1 MKNNLIESGLGI
13 ITAII
18 SIAFLFQFI
27 QVNKSITSKNTYF
40 LMAKFLKAGGI
51 VVGNDVKLRGVKVG
65 VVTDVSLNN
74 ELLAEVSFKINSSVK
89 ISSDSSISV
98 SSDGLLGNKYLSIL
112 PGSNLGQNED
122 QLLNEF
128 DEIKFV
134 NDYES
139 IEDQVSK
146 IIFLAT
152 Q

>member
-1 MKNNLIESGLGI
+1 MKNNLIDSGLGI
-13 ITAII
+13 ITALI
-18 SIAFLFQFI
+18 SIVFLFQFI
-27 QVNKSITSKNTYF
+27 QANKSNASDDTYF
-40 LMAKFLKAGGI
+40 LKAKFLKAGGI
-51 VVGNDVKLRGVKVG
+51 VVGNDVKIRGVKVG
-65 VVTDVSLNN
+65 VVTNVSLDS

-89 ISSDSSISV
+89 VSSDSSISV
-98 SSDGLLGNKYLSIL
+98 ASDGLLGNKYLSIL
-112 PGSNLGQNED
+112 PGSNPQLNEGQV
-122 QLLNEF
+122 LNEF

>member
-1 MKNNLIESGLGI
+1 MKNNLIESGLGL

-27 QVNKSITSKNTYF
+27 QVNKSNTSQNTYS
-40 LMAKFLKAGGI
+40 LKAKFLKAGGI
-51 VVGNDVKLRGVKVG
+51 VVGNDVKIRGVKVG
-65 VVTDVSLNN
+65 VVTNVSLDN

-89 ISSDSSISV
+89 ITSNSSISV

-112 PGSNLGQNED
+112 PGSNLGQNES
-122 QLLNEF
+122 QILNEF

>member
-27 QVNKSITSKNTYF
+27 QVNKSNTSQNTYF
-40 LMAKFLKAGGI
+40 LKAKFLKAGGI
-51 VVGNDVKLRGVKVG
+51 VVGNDVKIRGVKVG
-65 VVTDVSLNN
+65 VVTNVSLDN
-74 ELLAEVSFKINSSVK
+74 ELLAEVNFKINSSVK
-89 ISSDSSISV
+89 IPSDSSISV

-112 PGSNLGQNED
+112 PGSNLGQNEN

-139 IEDQVSK
+139 INEK
-146 IIFLAT
+146 KEP
-152 Q
+152 

>member
-1 MKNNLIESGLGI
+1 MKNNLIESGLGL

-27 QVNKSITSKNTYF
+27 QVNKSNTSQNTYS
-40 LMAKFLKAGGI
+40 LKAKFLKAGGI
-51 VVGNDVKLRGVKVG
+51 VVGNDVKIRGVKVG
-65 VVTDVSLNN
+65 VVTNVSLDN

-89 ISSDSSISV
+89 ITSNSSISV

-112 PGSNLGQNED
+112 PGSNLGPNES
-122 QLLNEF
+122 QILNEF

>member
-1 MKNNLIESGLGI
+1 MKNNLIESGLGM
-13 ITAII
+13 ITVII

-27 QVNKSITSKNTYF
+27 QVNKSNTSQNTYS
-40 LMAKFLKAGGI
+40 LKAKFLKAGGI
-51 VVGNDVKLRGVKVG
+51 VVGNDVKIRGVKVG
-65 VVTDVSLNN
+65 VVTNVSLDK
-74 ELLAEVSFKINSSVK
+74 ELLAEVNFKINSSVK
-89 ISSDSSISV
+89 ITSNSSISV

-112 PGSNLGQNED
+112 PGSNLGQNES
-122 QLLNEF
+122 QILNEF

>member
-1 MKNNLIESGLGI
+1 MKNNLIESGLGF

-27 QVNKSITSKNTYF
+27 QVNKSNTSQNTYS
-40 LMAKFLKAGGI
+40 LKAKFLKAGGI
-51 VVGNDVKLRGVKVG
+51 VVGNDVKIRGVKVG
-65 VVTDVSLNN
+65 VVTNVSLDN

-89 ISSDSSISV
+89 ITSNSSISV

-112 PGSNLGQNED
+112 PGSNLGQNES
-122 QLLNEF
+122 QILNEF

>member
-13 ITAII
+13 ITVII
-18 SIAFLFQFI
+18 SIVFLFQFI
-27 QVNKSITSKNTYF
+27 QANKSNTSQNSYF
-40 LMAKFLKAGGI
+40 LKAKFLKAGGI
-51 VVGNDVKLRGVKVG
+51 VVGNDVKIRGVKVG
-65 VVTDVSLNN
+65 VVTSVSLDN
-74 ELLAEVSFKINSSVK
+74 ELLAEVSFKIYSPVK

-112 PGSNLGQNED
+112 PGSNSEQNEE
-122 QLLNEF
+122 QFLNEF

-139 IEDQVSK
+139 IEDQISK

>member
-13 ITAII
+13 ITVII
-18 SIAFLFQFI
+18 GIVFLFQFI
-27 QVNKSITSKNTYF
+27 QVNKSTTSQNSYF
-40 LMAKFLKAGGI
+40 LKAKFLKAGGI
-51 VVGNDVKLRGVKVG
+51 VVGNDVKIRGVKVG
-65 VVTDVSLNN
+65 VVTNVSLDN
-74 ELLAEVSFKINSSVK
+74 ELLAEVSFKIYSPVK

-112 PGSNLGQNED
+112 PGSNSEQNEE
-122 QLLNEF
+122 QFLNEF
-128 DEIKFV
+128 DEIRFV

-139 IEDQVSK
+139 IEDQISK

>member
-1 MKNNLIESGLGI
+1 MKNNLIESGLGM
-13 ITAII
+13 ITVII

-27 QVNKSITSKNTYF
+27 QVNKSNTSQNTYS
-40 LMAKFLKAGGI
+40 LKAKFLKAGGI
-51 VVGNDVKLRGVKVG
+51 VVGNDVKIRGVKVG
-65 VVTDVSLNN
+65 VVTNVSLDN
-74 ELLAEVSFKINSSVK
+74 ELLAEVNFKINSSVK
-89 ISSDSSISV
+89 ITSNSSISV

-112 PGSNLGQNED
+112 PGSNLGQNES
-122 QLLNEF
+122 QILNEF

>member
-1 MKNNLIESGLGI
+1 MKNNLIESGLGM
-13 ITAII
+13 ITVII

-27 QVNKSITSKNTYF
+27 QVNKSNTSQNTYS
-40 LMAKFLKAGGI
+40 LKAKFLKAGGI
-51 VVGNDVKLRGVKVG
+51 VVGNDVKIRGVKVG
-65 VVTDVSLNN
+65 VVTNVSLDN
-74 ELLAEVSFKINSSVK
+74 ELLAEVNFKINSSVK
-89 ISSDSSISV
+89 ISSNSSISV

-112 PGSNLGQNED
+112 PGSNLGQNES
-122 QLLNEF
+122 QILNEF

>member
-13 ITAII
+13 ITALI
-18 SIAFLFQFI
+18 SIVFLFQFI
-27 QVNKSITSKNTYF
+27 QANKSNASDDTYF
-40 LMAKFLKAGGI
+40 LKAKFLKAGGI
-51 VVGNDVKLRGVKVG
+51 VVGNDVKIRGVKVG
-65 VVTDVSLNN
+65 VVTNVSLDS
-74 ELLAEVSFKINSSVK
+74 ELLSEVSFKINSSVK
-89 ISSDSSISV
+89 VSSDSSISV
-98 SSDGLLGNKYLSIL
+98 ASDGLLGNKYLSIL
-112 PGSNLGQNED
+112 PGSNPQLNEG

>member
-1 MKNNLIESGLGI
+1 MKNNLIESGLGL

-27 QVNKSITSKNTYF
+27 QVNKSNTSQNTYS
-40 LMAKFLKAGGI
+40 LKAKFLKAGGI
-51 VVGNDVKLRGVKVG
+51 VVGNDVKIRGVKVG
-65 VVTDVSLNN
+65 VVTNVSLDN

-89 ISSDSSISV
+89 ITSNSSISV

-112 PGSNLGQNED
+112 PGSNLGQNEN
-122 QLLNEF
+122 QFLNEF